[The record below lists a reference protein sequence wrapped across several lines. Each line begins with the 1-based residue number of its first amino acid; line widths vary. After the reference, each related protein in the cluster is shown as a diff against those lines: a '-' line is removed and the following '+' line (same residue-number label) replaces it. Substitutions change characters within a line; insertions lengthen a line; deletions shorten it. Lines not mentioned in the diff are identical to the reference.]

1 MDVRKE
7 LGGTKMKC
15 DEREVLA
22 VKVQWQTAEFQ
33 TRVKTFTSW
42 PAQIIRHEIDRC
54 ADVLI

>member
-1 MDVRKE
+1 
-7 LGGTKMKC
+7 MKC